1 MIALSRPTLTSRWLS
16 GLQFRSWTS
25 GRMSMTRQYRA
36 IPFSW
41 PTSLLTLLQFST
53 LTSLLPKILP
63 SPCPLLEIYYPRY
76 STILTYR
83 VAISWLSCHHS
94 QKQDID
100 HLVKTARKERHLYGL
115 ILWLAGVYRCV
126 CSKCIIISVH
136 LQTLLRKDHRLLLWT
151 ISVFFH
157 LYWVS
162 LTTFTVR
169 ELV

>member
-25 GRMSMTRQYRA
+25 GRMSMLGQYRT

-53 LTSLLPKILP
+53 LTSLLPKTLP
-63 SPCPLLEIYYPRY
+63 RPCPLLEIYYPRH

-83 VAISWLSCHHS
+83 VAISWLSCRRS
-94 QKQDID
+94 QMRDID
-100 HLVKTARKERHLYGL
+100 HLVKTAHKERRLYVL
-115 ILWLAGVYRCV
+115 ILLFAGVYQCV
-126 CSKCIIISVH
+126 CSKCTIISVH
-136 LQTLLRKDHRLLLWT
+136 PQTLLREDHRLLLWT

-162 LTTFTVR
+162 FPTFTAR